1 MLYGEARVWLKM
13 RLNGIKRGIKVK
25 SVAYLVIYEY
35 ALLNVMSTSVQL
47 PRTSFLFLSCKAKP

>member
-35 ALLNVMSTSVQL
+35 ALLNV
-47 PRTSFLFLSCKAKP
+47 SCFFRAKQSLNHGHRPAP